1 MPATPLLPQRK
12 TTMKKLFLTTIAL
25 LLLVTIGRAQGTWQ
39 FDLSEVIAHTEAGRD
54 NAYDTKSAL
63 HTLAVQY
70 FVLGNPNP
78 NVNAYL
84 TAMDDYMNS
93 LEFMAGEA
101 HIYAEIAFSKN
112 TELDI
117 ADILAWTD
125 HIIARVGDVR
135 TQSANL
141 ACAIALGNTGAAATA
156 NGLLNAY
163 LDEIVGISNDIIFN
177 ANYLLSTPTS
187 YTVRITLVDYLGNP
201 VGSNGLQGYYGL
213 DSQNN
218 YIDATNQDGDLFE
231 GLAPGTYTF
240 AAYNGYWDGASSETV
255 TLSPSLING
264 NGEVV
269 VQLVYWVE

>member
-1 MPATPLLPQRK
+1 
-12 TTMKKLFLTTIAL
+12 MKRLFLSVFAL
-25 LLLVTIGRAQGTWQ
+25 LVLVTVGRAQGTWQ

-54 NAYDTKSAL
+54 NAADTKDAL

-70 FVLGNPNP
+70 FVLCNPNP
-78 NVNAYL
+78 DVNAYL
-84 TAMDDYMNS
+84 TAMDEYMNS

-117 ADILAWTD
+117 SDILAWTD
-125 HIIARVGDVR
+125 DIVARVGDVR

-141 ACAIALGNTGAAATA
+141 ACAIAANNVGAAATA

-163 LDEIVGISNDIIFN
+163 LDEIVGVSTDIIFS
-177 ANYLLSTPTS
+177 ANYLLSIPTS

-201 VGSNGLQGYYGL
+201 VGSNGLQGYWGL
-213 DSQNN
+213 DPQNN
-218 YIDATNQDGDLFE
+218 YIYATNQEGDLFE

-240 AAYNGYWDGASSETV
+240 GAFNGYWDGASSETV
-255 TLSPSLING
+255 TLTPALIDE

-269 VQLVYWVE
+269 VELVYWSE